1 MLLQDSPIKC
11 YYGVKN
17 SDKSVK
23 FSTDSNKER
32 GREKMRIAARD
43 KGIGPVVNDLA
54 NPLLPA

>member
-1 MLLQDSPIKC
+1 MLLRDSPIKC

-17 SDKSVK
+17 SDKSAK
-23 FSTDSNKER
+23 LPTDSNKEK
-32 GREKMRIAARD
+32 GTEKMRIAARD